1 MAETLLD
8 IVCRYTEGSF
18 APVLIQPTAC
28 GIIAIRSTAATPVEH
43 SIPSPL
49 LCLVLQGRKR
59 VSIGDR
65 ELYFAADDSMLI
77 TSNRPMSSQIVQ
89 ASLQAPYLSIA
100 LDLDLCVIADL
111 VLEMEAQGLGFD
123 LLENATTDD
132 EVANTAL
139 RLMQLLDRPTALRLL
154 QKQLLREIHFWLL
167 IGKHGP
173 ELRQLGRPDSHIYR
187 IARAVAVLRAE
198 FSNVLTIERLATVA
212 GMSRSSFHHHFKAIT
227 SLTPLQFQKQ
237 LRLIEGRRLIVADGM
252 SSSGAAFKVGYE
264 SASHFARDYLRMFGL
279 QPKQERKAMKGHGKS

>member
-1 MAETLLD
+1 MPRFKYGRDAARHCLPLYRR
-8 IVCRYTEGSF
+8 IF
-18 APVLIQPTAC
+18 
-28 GIIAIRSTAATPVEH
+28 RSRPDSTHRLRDYCYPLHSGYPVEH

-59 VSIGDR
+59 VSVGDR
-65 ELYFAADDSMLI
+65 ELYFAAGDSMLI

-89 ASLQAPYLSIA
+89 ASLHAPYLSIA

-154 QKQLLREIHFWLL
+154 QNNC
-167 IGKHGP
+167 
-173 ELRQLGRPDSHIYR
+173 S
-187 IARAVAVLRAE
+187 AR
-198 FSNVLTIERLATVA
+198 FI
-212 GMSRSSFHHHFKAIT
+212 
-227 SLTPLQFQKQ
+227 
-237 LRLIEGRRLIVADGM
+237 
-252 SSSGAAFKVGYE
+252 SGC
-264 SASHFARDYLRMFGL
+264 
-279 QPKQERKAMKGHGKS
+279 